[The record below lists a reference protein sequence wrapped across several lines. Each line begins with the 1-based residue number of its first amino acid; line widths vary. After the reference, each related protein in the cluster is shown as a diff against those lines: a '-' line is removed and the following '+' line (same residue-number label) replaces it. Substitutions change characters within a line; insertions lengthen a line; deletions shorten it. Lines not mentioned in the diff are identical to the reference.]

1 MSKVKFILIL
11 LISII
16 LVGSF
21 FLSIKNYNEIWKAL
35 KKSNIYNVILC
46 LLIGMTGYFIRAW
59 RWKYLLLPVK
69 RINLWSLTKA
79 IIIGFMVSIVL
90 PGRLGELVR
99 PYLIG
104 VWEKISKSSALATV
118 ILERIIDL
126 LCVLAYFSLYVYFF
140 SIPETKSFWFTLAK
154 KSSMIA
160 LLTATSGITILI
172 LWGFKPNIVN
182 KIIQYALFFTGSRF
196 RNKALGLANSFSDGL
211 LVLKDPILI
220 IKVICISLLFW
231 LSVAVGT
238 AFMIWAFLPNIP
250 FTASF
255 FVLGLL
261 VIGVAIPTPAGVGG
275 FHWGVR
281 LSLRWLGV
289 EDNIAAAIAIL
300 LHFISFL
307 PLLISGI
314 FLLWYEGI
322 NWSRL
327 SKLESKT
334 INTLES

>member
-1 MSKVKFILIL
+1 MNRIKFVLILI
-11 LISII
+11 ISII
-16 LVGSF
+16 LLGSF
-21 FLSIKNYNEIWKAL
+21 LLSIKNYNEIWIAL
-35 KKSNIYNVILC
+35 RKSNFYYVIFS
-46 LLIGMTGYFIRAW
+46 LLFGVLGYFIRAW

-69 RINLWSLTKA
+69 RINLWNLAKA
-79 IIIGFMVSIVL
+79 IIISFTVTIVL

-126 LCVLAYFSLYVYFF
+126 LCVLAYFSLYIYFF
-140 SIPETKSFWFTLAK
+140 SIPETKSFWFKLAK
-154 KSSMIA
+154 KSSLIA
-160 LLTATSGITILI
+160 LLIAVSGIVILI

-182 KIIQYALFFTGSRF
+182 KIIQYALFFTGSRL
-196 RNKALGLANSFSDGL
+196 RNKALELANSFSDGL
-211 LVLKDPILI
+211 LVLKKPILI
-220 IKVICISLLFW
+220 VKIISISLFFW
-231 LSVAVGT
+231 LLVSVGT
-238 AFMIWAFLPNIP
+238 AFIIWAFLPDIP
-250 FTASF
+250 FAASF

-261 VIGVAIPTPAGVGG
+261 VIGVAIPTPAGIGG

-307 PLLISGI
+307 PLLIMGI
-314 FLLWYEGI
+314 FLIWYEGI
-322 NWSRL
+322 SWSRL

-334 INTLES
+334 IKTLES